1 MVRMGSRTLARC
13 TYTQEVRVVRA
24 VIAALL
30 MSGRAWAQPIPV
42 LEFEAPETLAAARTR
57 VERFDPATLS
67 PIVAVVGLESP
78 GPPIRVVLAG
88 DDSEWARQV
97 PPFAAGFAIGDSD
110 LVVLFP
116 SRSPVYPHDT
126 LEDVLRHEVAHV
138 LISRAAAGHEVP
150 RWFHEGLAVA
160 VERPWDLED
169 RARLASELLFGP
181 RLNLAAIDALFSADE
196 AAQRRAYLLSTAAV
210 RYLMQEYGGDV
221 PARVLGEVALG
232 RPFDLAIASATARA
246 VPYLDEEFWSHQRAW
261 TTWVP
266 FLASSTILWL
276 GVIGLAALAVRRRR
290 QRSRQIRANWATEEA
305 APEPGEPSGP
315 ARPDEPVSG

>member
-1 MVRMGSRTLARC
+1 
-13 TYTQEVRVVRA
+13 VRA
-24 VIAALL
+24 AIVVFAVLL
-30 MSGRAWAQPIPV
+30 LGGRAGAQSAPELV
-42 LEFEAPETLAAARTR
+42 LEAPDALAAARTR
-57 VERFDPATLS
+57 VERFDTATLV
-67 PIVAVVGLESP
+67 PILRVTGLESP

-88 DDSEWARQV
+88 DDSSWARQV
-97 PPFAAGFAIGDSD
+97 PSFAAGFAIGEAD

-138 LISRAAAGHEVP
+138 LIARASGKHPVP

-181 RLNLAAIDALFSADE
+181 RLGLVAIDTLFSGDE
-196 AAQRRAYLLSTAAV
+196 AAQRRAYLLSTAVV
-210 RYLMQEYGGDV
+210 RHLMQEYGADA
-221 PARVLGEVALG
+221 PARVLGEVGRG
-232 RPFDLAIASATARA
+232 RPFDLAIAAVTARA
-246 VPYLDEEFWSHQRAW
+246 IPQLEEDFWRSQRTW

-290 QRSRQIRANWATEEA
+290 QRSRQIRAGWATEEVA
-305 APEPGEPSGP
+305 RQPEPPTDP
-315 ARPDEPVSG
+315 ASP